1 MCWQGKNVTDQEY
14 LLQMKSKKELFKE
27 VEQTIKNNHSYEI
40 SQIVAYDIVE
50 GSKEYLDWIEQE
62 TI

>member
-1 MCWQGKNVTDQEY
+1 MCWQGKIVTDQEY

-27 VEQTIKNNHSYEI
+27 IEQTIKANHSYETP
-40 SQIVAYDIVE
+40 QIVAYDIVA